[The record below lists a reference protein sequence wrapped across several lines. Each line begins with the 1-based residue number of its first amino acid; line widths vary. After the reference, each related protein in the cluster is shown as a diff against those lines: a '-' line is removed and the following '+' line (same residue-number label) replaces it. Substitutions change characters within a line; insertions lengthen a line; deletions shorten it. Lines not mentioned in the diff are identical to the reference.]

1 MNTYHK
7 IQTVFK
13 RDMEAEGR
21 SKPLIYGAWAKP
33 EFEFLQD
40 LDWEWYEKVDGT
52 NIRVMYNNITGDGE
66 CPVYQPPLE
75 FRGKQDKSDMRKSLM
90 VRLPEILP
98 LDNVRSVFTD
108 ATNVCMYGEGYGP
121 KIQKRGGDYRDDAGF
136 ILFDIRIG
144 HWWLQRHDLER
155 IAETLNIPIVPL
167 VGKGP
172 LKDAIDKCIYGFDS
186 LLRPSAPEGLIMK
199 PSVELFNRRGDRVI
213 TKLKLKDFENRGEI

>member
-21 SKPLIYGAWAKP
+21 SKPLIIGKFAKP
-33 EFEFLQD
+33 EFELLQD

-52 NIRVMYNNITGDGE
+52 NIRAMYNNITGDGE

-75 FRGKQDKSDMRKSLM
+75 FRGKKNTSEMPKSLM
-90 VRLPEILP
+90 FRLPEILP
-98 LDNVRSVFTD
+98 LDAVRSVFPE

-121 KIQKRGGDYRDDAGF
+121 KIQKRGGDYRPEVGF
-136 ILFDIRIG
+136 ILFDIKIG
-144 HWWLQRHDLER
+144 HWWLQRHDLEA
-155 IAETLNIPIVPL
+155 IAKTLNIPIVPL

-172 LKDAIDKCIYGFDS
+172 LSKAIAKCQYGFTS
-186 LLRPSAPEGLIMK
+186 HLRPSAPEGLIMK
-199 PSVELFNRRGDRVI
+199 PPIELFNRRGDRII
-213 TKLKLKDFENRGEI
+213 TKLKLKDFKHD